1 MGPELERSKQADPE
15 CQVMRHLPVLAS
27 VLVLVSAPR
36 VLASPPPNVGYAQA
50 SDYLDKETRPQVYT
64 PLNVLDGRDATVW
77 CASDQQGT
85 RARMTIGF
93 KGVASLDEV
102 RVYTG
107 NGSTRDSFKS
117 YARAKKITL
126 EGKNGARNFTLEDKR
141 GLQTVPLNPPITG
154 GWVTLEVKDTY
165 PGSEPEIP
173 ACLTDVVF
181 YSGGKPLN
189 GTKLAPVMKYNAR
202 MAPLLGTWFAGHEG
216 APDRFLSF
224 YVDGTYHF
232 VYEPLSGEEP
242 TMVAGG
248 FRASSSRLSLELPK
262 KGRISVRFTRAE
274 AEGSPG
280 GYTLTL
286 EGNLPD
292 EWKTPYRSQP

>member
-1 MGPELERSKQADPE
+1 MRSP
-15 CQVMRHLPVLAS
+15 PVLAS
-27 VLVLVSAPR
+27 LLVLAVAP
-36 VLASPPPNVGYAQA
+36 LAVAAPPPSAGYAQA
-50 SDYLDKETRPQVYT
+50 ADYLDKETRPQVYT

-77 CASDQQGT
+77 CASGKPGS
-85 RARMTIGF
+85 RALMTIGF

-107 NGSTRDSFKS
+107 NGSSRDSFKS
-117 YARAKKITL
+117 YARAKKVTI
-126 EGKNGARNFTLEDKR
+126 EGKDGARSFTLEDKR
-141 GLQTVPLNPPITG
+141 GLQTVPLNPPISG

-173 ACLTDVVF
+173 VCLTDVVF
-181 YSGGKPLN
+181 YAGGKPLN
-189 GTKLAPVMKYNAR
+189 GTKLAPVLKYDVR
-202 MAPLLGTWFAGHEG
+202 EAPLLGTWFAGHQG

-224 YVDGTYHF
+224 YVDGTYRF
-232 VYEPLSGEEP
+232 VYEPLGGEEP
-242 TMVAGG
+242 KVLTGG
-248 FRASSSRLSLELPK
+248 FTPSSSKVSLELPK

-292 EWKTPYRSQP
+292 EWKTPFRSQP